1 MDLYQNAIVVLFQAA
16 AFSEFDERLEAE
28 IMEVLSNESHHLDL
42 VKCMNITSLQNIQ
55 DTFELYEAYLG
66 TARLIYPTRNIF
78 DLYDLHFAE
87 KLKKLTD
94 DGGHKITKYIYSL
107 QPIRQEP
114 NYNILLETLAA
125 YLLDADKNLQRTAAI
140 LGVHKNTVRYRMN
153 QIRACYACDIAQ
165 NPLGAELY
173 EAVAL
178 QRLLVND

>member
-78 DLYDLHFAE
+78 DLYVLHFAE
-87 KLKKLTD
+87 KLKKC
-94 DGGHKITKYIYSL
+94 TKNE
-107 QPIRQEP
+107 RR
-114 NYNILLETLAA
+114 
-125 YLLDADKNLQRTAAI
+125 K
-140 LGVHKNTVRYRMN
+140 
-153 QIRACYACDIAQ
+153 
-165 NPLGAELY
+165 
-173 EAVAL
+173 
-178 QRLLVND
+178 